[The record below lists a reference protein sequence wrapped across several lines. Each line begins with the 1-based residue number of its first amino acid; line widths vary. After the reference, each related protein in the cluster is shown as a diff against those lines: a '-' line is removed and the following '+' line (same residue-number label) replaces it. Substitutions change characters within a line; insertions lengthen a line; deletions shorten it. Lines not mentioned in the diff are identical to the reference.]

1 MTIILGIDPGSIAT
15 GYGLI
20 ETDGQRYRCL
30 DYGVIRVAKT
40 SLGQQLYEIY
50 NDLHKVLAIKLPNEV
65 AIEEVFVKINV
76 NSALK
81 LGQARGAIITAIASH
96 NLPIYEYST
105 RQVKKS
111 ITGYGG
117 AEKNQ
122 MQHMVKVLLNL
133 TTIPPQDA
141 ADALAIAL
149 CHAHMR
155 SGFLSKITTQLK

>member
-20 ETDGQRYRCL
+20 ETNGNHHRCL
-30 DYGVIRVAKT
+30 DYGVIRVVKT

-50 NDLHKVLAIKLPNEV
+50 SDLNKILAQKLPHEV
-65 AIEEVFVKINV
+65 AIEEVFVKTNV

-117 AEKNQ
+117 AEKHQ
-122 MQHMVKVLLNL
+122 MQHMVKILLNL
-133 TTIPPQDA
+133 TKVPPQDA
-141 ADALAIAL
+141 ADALSLAL

-155 SGFLSKITTQLK
+155 GTLLKK